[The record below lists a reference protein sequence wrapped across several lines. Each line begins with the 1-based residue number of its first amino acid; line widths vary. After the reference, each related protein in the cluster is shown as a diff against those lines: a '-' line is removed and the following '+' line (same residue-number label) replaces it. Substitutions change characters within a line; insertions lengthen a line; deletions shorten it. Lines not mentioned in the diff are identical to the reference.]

1 MKSYHKARK
10 KIKPRFEESN
20 TENLMRAHFV
30 VECLVFRSGQA
41 LGGHRRLLL
50 LNNSTTTATTIAN
63 SEKFQNG
70 VIDLNLP
77 TPPEE
82 FSFSQST
89 PHEFHMQS
97 S

>member
-10 KIKPRFEESN
+10 KIKPRFEDESN
-20 TENLMRAHFV
+20 TENLKRADFV

-41 LGGHRRLLL
+41 LGGRRRLL
-50 LNNSTTTATTIAN
+50 LNNSTTTTTTIAN
-63 SEKFQNG
+63 SEKFQNE

-82 FSFSQST
+82 FSFSQHST
-89 PHEFHMQS
+89 
-97 S
+97 